1 MKSDI
6 SHYKIVPEVDI
17 ITGHWFLSF
26 LKLYDAFIIYRI
38 VLHANVDFS
47 IVSY

>member
-6 SHYKIVPEVDI
+6 SHYKIVPESDI
-17 ITGHWFLSF
+17 ITGYWFLSYKF
-26 LKLYDAFIIYRI
+26 CDAFMIYKI